1 MECFMSADL
10 LPDGPPGRQRPQ
22 LPEEV
27 ASYVRGLIFS
37 GAVAPGEFLRLE
49 PIAEAMGVSNTP
61 VREGLLSLRSEGLV
75 QLVPRRGFMVAPFD
89 QQDVRDLFWVQAQLA
104 GELAA
109 RAAKKITPETIAQL
123 EKTNE
128 LHAEAI
134 ANGDRD
140 AISRQGH
147 HFHAIVNKAAGSYRL
162 ALLLES
168 VVRHLPD
175 EFYAGI
181 EASVVAARDD
191 HPVLLEALREGNARR
206 ARSLMEAH
214 IQSEANNLIAVLN
227 QRGLWSDRTES
238 VS

>member
-1 MECFMSADL
+1 MSTDLPIADHTQS
-10 LPDGPPGRQRPQ
+10 RQRRQ

-49 PIAEAMGVSNTP
+49 PVAEALGVSNTP

-109 RAAKKITPETIAQL
+109 RAAKNITKEALAQL
-123 EKTNE
+123 EHTTEK
-128 LHAEAI
+128 HAEAI
-134 ANGDRD
+134 LSGDRE
-140 AISRQGH
+140 AVSRLGH

-162 ALLLES
+162 A
-168 VVRHLPD
+168 
-175 EFYAGI
+175 
-181 EASVVAARDD
+181 
-191 HPVLLEALREGNARR
+191 HPAK
-206 ARSLMEAH
+206 S
-214 IQSEANNLIAVLN
+214 LIAHLA
-227 QRGLWSDRTES
+227 E
-238 VS
+238 

>member
-1 MECFMSADL
+1 MSSDL
-10 LPDGPPGRQRPQ
+10 LAHADEGARGRQRRQ

-27 ASYVRGLIFS
+27 ASYVRALIFS
-37 GAVAPGEFLRLE
+37 GAIRPGEFLRLE
-49 PIAEAMGVSNTP
+49 PIAEALGVSNTP

-75 QLVPRRGFMVAPFD
+75 QLVPRRGFVVAPFD

-109 RAAKKITPETIAQL
+109 RAAKKMSKETLAQL
-123 EKTNE
+123 EQVAE
-128 LHAEAI
+128 RHAQAI
-134 ANGDRD
+134 ADGDRD
-140 AISRQGH
+140 AISRLGH
-147 HFHAIVNKAAGSYRL
+147 HFHAVINKAAGSYRL

-181 EASVVAARDD
+181 EASVAGASND
-191 HPVLLEALREGNARR
+191 HPLLLEALRTRNVRQ
-206 ARSLMEAH
+206 ARSVMEAH
-214 IQSEANNLIAVLN
+214 IESEANNLIAVLEE
-227 QRGLWSDRTES
+227 RGLWGEGTES